1 MKIFDKMA
9 YHIERV
15 LHCFPRRAKIQLGRI
30 EKGWSIV
37 HRKVYDYPKSWKEK
51 QIWCFGDSNTYGYDP
66 QGLFGGRYAKSWPE
80 ILKEE
85 TGLQIINDGMNG
97 RSIPCTEYEFSEFRR
112 KTARYNADLLIV
124 MLGTND
130 LLNGASASDAAKQ
143 MKAFIAECGVKSILL
158 IAPPTMKRGAWVTG
172 DAVVVQSLEL
182 SQQYRRLAEEVGIL
196 FADAGEWEIE
206 IAFDGVHF
214 TEEGHARFADKLA
227 EVLRKSLT

>member
-1 MKIFDKMA
+1 M
-9 YHIERV
+9 
-15 LHCFPRRAKIQLGRI
+15 
-30 EKGWSIV
+30 
-37 HRKVYDYPKSWKEK
+37 HRKVYDYLKSWKEK

-112 KTARYNADLLIV
+112 KTARYNADLLII

-130 LLNGASASDAAKQ
+130 LLNGASALGAAEQ
-143 MKAFIAECGVKSILL
+143 MKEFIAECGVKRVLL
-158 IAPPTMKRGAWVTG
+158 IAPPTMKRGAWVTDDG
-172 DAVVVQSLEL
+172 LVLRSMEL
-182 SQQYRRLAEEVGIL
+182 SRQYRRLAEEADIL
-196 FADAGEWEIE
+196 FADADEWEIE
-206 IAFDGVHF
+206 LTFDGVHF

-227 EVLRKSLT
+227 GVLGKSLT